1 MLVEELGLTVTV
13 PEAAKMFG
21 ISRALAYKLANEG
34 EIGGVPVIR
43 MRKRFVLSRSKIL
56 KKLEGEE

>member
-1 MLVEELGLTVTV
+1 MEEPGLTVTV

-34 EIGGVPVIR
+34 AIGGVPVIR
-43 MRKRFVLSRSKIL
+43 MRKRFVLSRTKVL

>member
-1 MLVEELGLTVTV
+1 MEEPGLTVTV

-34 EIGGVPVIR
+34 TIGGVPVIR
-43 MRKRFVLSRSKIL
+43 MRKRFVLSRSKVL
-56 KKLEGEE
+56 KKLEKEE

>member
-1 MLVEELGLTVTV
+1 MEEPGLTVTV
-13 PEAAKMFG
+13 PEAAEMFG

-43 MRKRFVLSRSKIL
+43 MRKRFVLSRSKVL